1 MSNFLGA
8 VVLRSCFGLL
18 LWININKIISRG
30 VAFWNIYLKTQIFFV
45 LKLNSHYNS
54 SVTCPYFTQLKL
66 DKSYKTNLSRVWA
79 RFLKYFLEFNINL
92 KMKINN
98 TILINVSSFQN
109 ISFSTIT
116 THNMYLKFRPTLSA
130 SAAARSPPRETCRLI
145 LHNDNWVFS
154 STSTFIFIFHRC
166 ILNLTRE
173 AISPM
178 GSWLTDQ
185 SERALLLICYTIFF
199 FRTSSAS
206 HKFYYG
212 PSLML
217 GNWNFMKEILWN
229 FISAENWMRK
239 VQENPKKYPWT
250 GLKNSYILPHFRLNF
265 SNSLK
270 LSRFSSPPSRPCKV
284 KR

>member
-66 DKSYKTNLSRVWA
+66 DQSYKTNLSRVWA
-79 RFLKYFLEFNINL
+79 RFLKYFLEFNINW

-109 ISFSTIT
+109 MSFSTIT
-116 THNMYLKFRPTLSA
+116 THNMYLKFRPTLSV

-166 ILNLTRE
+166 ILNLTRGDFPDGQL
-173 AISPM
+173 ANWPI
-178 GSWLTDQ
+178 
-185 SERALLLICYTIFF
+185 RASVTFDYIF